1 MISVKNIYKTFGN
14 KKTGE
19 LSVLRGISC
28 DIKRGER
35 VVIIG
40 PSGSGKSTVI
50 LNASE
55 TSLLAISLVSI
66 WISAGTISD

>member
-1 MISVKNIYKTFGN
+1 MTNDKIRTNKPEAMICIKNIYKTFGN

-28 DIKRGER
+28 DIQKGER

-40 PSGSGKSTVI
+40 PSGSGKI
-50 LNASE
+50 GRASCRE
-55 TSLLAISLVSI
+55 RVCLSV
-66 WISAGTISD
+66 